1 MVDVLLQGALVFY
14 RINKYEGDEFLLFL
28 VFGKHIVNAVFQKYS
43 KGGRLSSN
51 HGGVRN
57 NPSDIFYDDKKH
69 YQVQP

>member
-1 MVDVLLQGALVFY
+1 MVDVLLQGAWVLY
-14 RINKYEGDEFLLFL
+14 RINKYEGDEFLLRL
-28 VFGKHIVNAVFQKYS
+28 VFGRHIVNAVFQKYS

-57 NPSDIFYDDKKH
+57 NPSDICYDDKKH